1 MYYLIL
7 QHPGHNR
14 VYFNSADKLAL
25 AELKL
30 ASRRLSSYP
39 KEEPNVVRIED
50 IRYLAIET
58 QVELIESDLEII
70 SRLSFVFA
78 LFKSKKLEDISCL
91 IPLKKKPYLS
101 LEEKISSILK
111 YQGKTNE
118 LFTKMMINVALL
130 SSDFGY
136 SDSIKLLDPI
146 AGKGTTLFEGAV
158 SGFDVYGIEIEP
170 KSVHESII
178 FFKKFL
184 EEERFKHIS
193 GKRQIYGTTKAEAIW
208 ISEFEYAKTKELFKS
223 KTPNKKL
230 GMICGKSQDA
240 FKYFKKKHF
249 NLLVGDLP
257 YGVFHGNTTGKINEA
272 RTRDPSRLLNKSIED
287 WYQVLKFGGVAVI
300 AFNAF
305 VASKDKISKIF
316 TQKGFKIMTDIPF
329 TEFEHRVDQSIKRDI
344 IVAKKEN
351 NN

>member
-101 LEEKISSILK
+101 L
-111 YQGKTNE
+111 
-118 LFTKMMINVALL
+118 
-130 SSDFGY
+130 
-136 SDSIKLLDPI
+136 
-146 AGKGTTLFEGAV
+146 
-158 SGFDVYGIEIEP
+158 
-170 KSVHESII
+170 
-178 FFKKFL
+178 
-184 EEERFKHIS
+184 
-193 GKRQIYGTTKAEAIW
+193 
-208 ISEFEYAKTKELFKS
+208 
-223 KTPNKKL
+223 
-230 GMICGKSQDA
+230 
-240 FKYFKKKHF
+240 
-249 NLLVGDLP
+249 
-257 YGVFHGNTTGKINEA
+257 
-272 RTRDPSRLLNKSIED
+272 
-287 WYQVLKFGGVAVI
+287 
-300 AFNAF
+300 
-305 VASKDKISKIF
+305 
-316 TQKGFKIMTDIPF
+316 
-329 TEFEHRVDQSIKRDI
+329 
-344 IVAKKEN
+344 
-351 NN
+351 